1 MTKAPEPG
9 KVKTRLTPP
18 LTSEEAAAL
27 NKHFL
32 QDIGQSIAA
41 ACTQSAARGVGVYT
55 PVGAELVYEDV
66 LPANFLLL
74 VQREGNFGE
83 RLIAAV
89 EDLFAVGFESVCLI
103 NSDSPTVTAAN
114 FAEAARAMARPG
126 DRLVLGPSDDGG
138 YYMVGLK
145 RMHRRIFEE
154 IDWSTEKVFAQTM
167 QRAQEIG
174 LEVHLLPAG
183 FDVDDRATLHRLC
196 RELLD
201 GASSLD
207 VAPST
212 REFLAGILEREGRQR
227 VWPV

>member
-1 MTKAPEPG
+1 M
-9 KVKTRLTPP
+9 
-18 LTSEEAAAL
+18 
-27 NKHFL
+27 
-32 QDIGQSIAA
+32 Q
-41 ACTQSAARGVGVYT
+41 RG
-55 PVGAELVYEDV
+55 
-66 LPANFLLL
+66 
-74 VQREGNFGE
+74 GNFGE

-103 NSDSPTVTAAN
+103 NSDSPTVTAAS
-114 FAEAARAMARPG
+114 FAEATRALARPG

-138 YYMVGLK
+138 YYLVGLK

-167 QRAQEIG
+167 ERAQETG

-183 FDVDDRATLHRLC
+183 FDVDDRATLDRLC

-207 VAPST
+207 VAPCT
-212 REFLAGILEREGRQR
+212 REFLTGIVEREGRQR